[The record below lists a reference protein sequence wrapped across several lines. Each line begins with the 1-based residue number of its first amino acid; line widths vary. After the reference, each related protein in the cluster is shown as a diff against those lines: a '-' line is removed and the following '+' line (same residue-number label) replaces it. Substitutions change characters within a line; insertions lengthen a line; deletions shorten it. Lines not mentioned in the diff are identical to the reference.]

1 MHQSKGADFVKA
13 RTIAKATPAQCTIFD
28 PRQLM
33 LQNLVFYFR
42 RQTRDVWDIL
52 AYYHHAKPGAPPP
65 FTWADH
71 AYDREPCVAIAG
83 E

>member
-1 MHQSKGADFVKA
+1 MF
-13 RTIAKATPAQCTIFD
+13 
-28 PRQLM
+28 
-33 LQNLVFYFR
+33 QNLVFYFR